1 MKRKTLVSAASLLA
15 VGLLAT
21 GCTTVNVAAPSNP
34 VQSHEMHAHAG
45 DGEFSGMDL
54 MFAQMMIPHHQ
65 QAIDMSELA
74 ETRAENASVKKL
86 AEEIKAEQD
95 PEIEQMLAWLEAAG
109 ASTDMGHEMH
119 MDGMLD
125 ETEMTALG
133 EATGVEFDRLYLEG
147 MIAHHEGAIA
157 MAQMILDS
165 ENPEVKALGKA
176 IVESQ
181 TAQIE
186 YMRELLAQL

>member
-1 MKRKTLVSAASLLA
+1 MSFKLATFSAGCALA
-15 VGLLAT
+15 VTALT
-21 GCTTVNVAAPSNP
+21 GCTVNITTPPNP
-34 VQSHEMHAHAG
+34 AHSHEMGAPGVAT
-45 DGEFSGMDL
+45 EFSGTDT

-74 ETRAENASVKKL
+74 ETRAANASVLEL
-86 AEEIKAEQD
+86 ARAIKSEQD
-95 PEIEQMLAWLEAAG
+95 PEIEMMLAWLDEAG

-125 ETEMTALG
+125 EADMNALAA
-133 EATGVEFDRLYLEG
+133 ATGVEFDRLYLEG
-147 MIAHHEGAIA
+147 MIAHHEGAIE

-165 ENPEVKALGKA
+165 ENPDVKALGEA

-181 TAQIE
+181 TAQIG
-186 YMRELLAQL
+186 YMRELLGEL

>member
-1 MKRKTLVSAASLLA
+1 MKRNVLITATIVLVNGLTLS
-15 VGLLAT
+15 
-21 GCTTVNVAAPSNP
+21 GCTVNITTPPNAAH
-34 VQSHEMHAHAG
+34 SHEMNAPAG
-45 DGEFSGMDL
+45 SSEFSGMDI

-74 ETRAENASVKKL
+74 ETRAANASVLEL
-86 AEEIKAEQD
+86 AQEIQSEQD
-95 PEIEQMLAWLEAAG
+95 PEINQMLAWLDQAG

-125 ETEMTALG
+125 AADIQALEQASG
-133 EATGVEFDRLYLEG
+133 AEFDRLYLEG
-147 MIAHHEGAIA
+147 MIAHHEGAIE

-165 ENPEVKALGKA
+165 KNPEVKALGEA

-181 TAQIE
+181 SSQIE
-186 YMRELLAQL
+186 YMRELLGAL